1 MNQINPQEFQA
12 MDSHGGPGSGSL
24 GAIIQHLHHV
34 QSRKADLVQ
43 NSSNMQLRTVT
54 PYLPWHSGVDGA
66 YKGESEKISEII
78 VESTG
83 GVPTQTVALNPVA
96 FNQLAQKTG
105 IATRD
110 ARRFQSE
117 YPEEFDR
124 LVNAILRKEPANR
137 MIRAYQ
143 SKDDNYLLGR
153 AFVSDAFRTYD
164 NYDLLQAAL
173 PPLLENTDAAW
184 RTVNATVTA
193 QKMYLRF
200 KSNNFEGQGAAVG
213 DAMAAGVVISNSEVG
228 MGSITVGEVIWTLA
242 CLNGMQTQN
251 LKRSAHIQSA
261 RGEQSYGILAADTRE
276 KDNELTSLK
285 MRDYVREFSSRE
297 NFDATLEKFR
307 AAADDVI
314 SDDVEKQT
322 VVENLGTVLQLTKS
336 ETSSVLEGLIQT
348 MSQSGYAGNPLSRA
362 TLVNAVTA
370 VANKAEPDTVDDWQ
384 KLGGRVLELP
394 RRDWARVAAAA

>member
-1 MNQINPQEFQA
+1 MNQINPHEFQA

-24 GAIIQHLHHV
+24 GAIIKHLHDV

-43 NSSNMQLRTVT
+43 NSTNMQLRTVT
-54 PYLPWHSGVDGA
+54 PYLPMHNHA
-66 YKGESEKISEII
+66 YKGDSEKISEII
-78 VESTG
+78 VESAG
-83 GVPTQTVALNPVA
+83 GVPTQTVALNSVA

-124 LVNAILRKEPANR
+124 LVNAILRNEPANR

-143 SKDDNYLLGR
+143 STDDNYLLGR

-213 DAMAAGVVISNSEVG
+213 DEMAAGVVISNSEVG

-261 RGEQSYGILAADTRE
+261 RGEDSYGILAADTRE

-297 NFDATLEKFR
+297 NFDKTLEKFR

-348 MSQSGYAGNPLSRA
+348 MSQSGYAGNPVSRA

-370 VANKAEPDTVDDWQ
+370 VAHKAEPDSVDDWQ

-394 RRDWARVAAAA
+394 RKDWARVAAAA

>member
-1 MNQINPQEFQA
+1 
-12 MDSHGGPGSGSL
+12 
-24 GAIIQHLHHV
+24 
-34 QSRKADLVQ
+34 
-43 NSSNMQLRTVT
+43 
-54 PYLPWHSGVDGA
+54 
-66 YKGESEKISEII
+66 
-78 VESTG
+78 
-83 GVPTQTVALNPVA
+83 
-96 FNQLAQKTG
+96 
-105 IATRD
+105 
-110 ARRFQSE
+110 
-117 YPEEFDR
+117 
-124 LVNAILRKEPANR
+124 
-137 MIRAYQ
+137 
-143 SKDDNYLLGR
+143 
-153 AFVSDAFRTYD
+153 
-164 NYDLLQAAL
+164 
-173 PPLLENTDAAW
+173 
-184 RTVNATVTA
+184 
-193 QKMYLRF
+193 
-200 KSNNFEGQGAAVG
+200 
-213 DAMAAGVVISNSEVG
+213 

-261 RGEQSYGILAADTRE
+261 RGEDSYGILAADTRE

-297 NFDATLEKFR
+297 NFDATLQKFR

-370 VANKAEPDTVDDWQ
+370 VAHKAEPDSVDDWQ